1 MRMKNLFSMVA
12 LATLMVSCGTQ
23 KQVATGSA
31 AGRGQEIDIPCQKFD
46 DADYFRASGTA
57 TNFNQQNA
65 RTAALDAA
73 KSMINQKLGGTVK
86 GFTTDYRK
94 SMGGS
99 AVQEDVGRIIE
110 GEFQMAVERTLND
123 AEQFCEKMFRT
134 DAGNYESWIGI
145 QISKKRLAAEM
156 EKGLSENEKTRL
168 LYDREK
174 FEQKYKEYFK

>member
-1 MRMKNLFSMVA
+1 
-12 LATLMVSCGTQ
+12 
-23 KQVATGSA
+23 
-31 AGRGQEIDIPCQKFD
+31 
-46 DADYFRASGTA
+46 
-57 TNFNQQNA
+57 
-65 RTAALDAA
+65 
-73 KSMINQKLGGTVK
+73 
-86 GFTTDYRK
+86 
-94 SMGGS
+94 
-99 AVQEDVGRIIE
+99 
-110 GEFQMAVERTLND
+110 MAVERTLND